1 MHFLVQIKTICW
13 VLIGL
18 IAVFMCQDENKNE
31 DENQGFGSF
40 WNLCVTD
47 ESIFQCIIVLRA
59 WFVRHRFYPEQTKT
73 FVFIWVRFHFR
84 PGTRTAYYY
93 NEEQR
98 DLTALP
104 QESKEGIP
112 WTWSSHY
119 QGSCLAVNS
128 PFGNYNRF
136 FNQISYSL
144 EFFKSHPICLL
155 TYVCVFEKVFKFL
168 LFLICAFWCE

>member
-1 MHFLVQIKTICW
+1 MLGSYWSYSCVHVPRRKRKPRRKPRLWFFLELMPDRRINLSMYHSTEGLVRSSQ
-13 VLIGL
+13 VLSRTN
-18 IAVFMCQDENKNE
+18 EN
-31 DENQGFGSF
+31 FR
-40 WNLCVTD
+40 
-47 ESIFQCIIVLRA
+47 LR
-59 WFVRHRFYPEQTKT
+59 
-73 FVFIWVRFHFR
+73 VRFHFR

-144 EFFKSHPICLL
+144 ESFKSHPICLL

-168 LFLICAFWCE
+168 FFLICAFWCE

>member
-1 MHFLVQIKTICW
+1 MLGPYWSYSCVHVPRHP
-13 VLIGL
+13 
-18 IAVFMCQDENKNE
+18 
-31 DENQGFGSF
+31 GSF

-47 ESIFQCIIVLRA
+47 ESIFQCIIVL
-59 WFVRHRFYPEQTKT
+59 VRSLQVLSRTNENFRLR
-73 FVFIWVRFHFR
+73 VRFHFR

-168 LFLICAFWCE
+168 FFLICAFWCE

>member
-1 MHFLVQIKTICW
+1 MPRRRRKRKQKPKLWF
-13 VLIGL
+13 VLGL
-18 IAVFMCQDENKNE
+18 INDERTDPSMYHSTEGLVRSLQVLSRTNKN
-31 DENQGFGSF
+31 F
-40 WNLCVTD
+40 C
-47 ESIFQCIIVLRA
+47 LR
-59 WFVRHRFYPEQTKT
+59 
-73 FVFIWVRFHFR
+73 VRFHFH

-155 TYVCVFEKVFKFL
+155 TYVCFWEGFQVFTFSYLCILVWV
-168 LFLICAFWCE
+168 AVVSNV

>member
-1 MHFLVQIKTICW
+1 MNKIKLYQTSFESAIIEYKITLLCLFSCSVSTSFDWQCSFMHQYLIKTVKINWYSYERNFLFNDFELNCTFW
-13 VLIGL
+13 YKSKRYARFLLVLL
-18 IAVFMCQDENKNE
+18 
-31 DENQGFGSF
+31 
-40 WNLCVTD
+40 
-47 ESIFQCIIVLRA
+47 
-59 WFVRHRFYPEQTKT
+59 TKK
-73 FVFIWVRFHFR
+73 
-84 PGTRTAYYY
+84 
-93 NEEQR
+93 QR

>member
-1 MHFLVQIKTICW
+1 MLGSYWSYSCVHVPRRKRRRKPRLWFFLELMRDRRINLSMYHSTEGLVCSLQ
-13 VLIGL
+13 VLSRTN
-18 IAVFMCQDENKNE
+18 EN
-31 DENQGFGSF
+31 FR
-40 WNLCVTD
+40 
-47 ESIFQCIIVLRA
+47 LRA
-59 WFVRHRFYPEQTKT
+59 
-73 FVFIWVRFHFR
+73 RFHFR

-168 LFLICAFWCE
+168 FFLICAFWCE